1 MCGGKDC
8 PPGDAPRSQMKKS
21 SSKSATFKGVDRRKK
36 SRSARK
42 SRSTKATQKTQE
54 DVCCFC
60 SKDLGG
66 RKRALFVEE
75 EVGRVFC
82 SENCISNYFA
92 PEIEELESEFYG
104 RLSNHDL
111 SSQEREKLNHL
122 RWITLREPDE
132 IWKVKTKNGFHR
144 YILISEFMPADEKV
158 WYICICLFLR
168 GEPSFLYLAF
178 PTANEKMVNAYRKGE
193 KVEAQL
199 LQYGKGPK
207 AGTHE
212 EVHDKSE
219 PQQSNA
225 PMTDGLAD
233 AWTEDETFRAQLRQE
248 RGSDDIPVEEFSLY
262 QGCLD
267 ETLEAPDEVWSV
279 EIEGSENEPIKLYHF
294 IRHYPDEDPSIWY
307 VIVARELEGEEQIEL
322 LDAFPTR
329 DAELVDRYRRG
340 KQEIGPRED
349 RPVSRV
355 IH

>member
-1 MCGGKDC
+1 
-8 PPGDAPRSQMKKS
+8 MKKA
-21 SSKSATFKGVDRRKK
+21 KSQKGTERRKK
-36 SRSARK
+36 GRPVRSQTAKRDD
-42 SRSTKATQKTQE
+42 T
-54 DVCCFC
+54 CCNC

-75 EVGRVFC
+75 EVGRIFC
-82 SENCISNYFA
+82 SENCISSFFA
-92 PEIEELESEFYG
+92 PEIEELESEFYK
-104 RLSNHDL
+104 RLSDNDL

-132 IWKVKTKNGFHR
+132 IYKTKTKSGFHR
-144 YILISEFMPADEKV
+144 YILISEFKPSEEKI

-178 PTANEKMVNAYRKGE
+178 PTSSEKMVNAYRKGE
-193 KVEAQL
+193 KMGARMQVKSAKSAKNLE
-199 LQYGKGPK
+199 K
-207 AGTHE
+207 AE
-212 EVHDKSE
+212 EKNSA
-219 PQQSNA
+219 A

-233 AWTEDETFRAQLRQE
+233 AWTEDETFRAQLIQE
-248 RGSDDIPVEEFSLY
+248 RSEEDIPLEEFSLY

-267 ETLEAPDEVWSV
+267 ETLETPDEVWSV
-279 EIEGSENEPIKLYHF
+279 EMEGDEADPVKLYHF

-329 DAELVDRYRRG
+329 DGELVDRYRRG